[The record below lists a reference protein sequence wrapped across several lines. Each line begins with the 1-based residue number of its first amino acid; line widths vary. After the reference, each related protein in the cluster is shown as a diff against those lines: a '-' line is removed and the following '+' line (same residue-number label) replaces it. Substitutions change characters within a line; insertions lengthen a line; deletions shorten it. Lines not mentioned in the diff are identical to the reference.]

1 MLNAIAIY
9 HKIEIDISLFS
20 IFQRPKL
27 NKEATWVTQY
37 LTIHV
42 RSFRSKK
49 KKENYLAEQ
58 ILQKDHRLLPSIKC
72 DESNTNA
79 RTLLHACQRFQ
90 SLSIFP
96 ADATTCH
103 NLATRED
110 SRSKTPRGDPRQVSQ
125 LKLHDDSRGK
135 WATYSTCSRRNNR
148 AGDSSRYCFAETG
161 VSREAWKADKKT
173 GGGAEPPPAT
183 FARRTCLAAACYS
196 RQLRGHGN
204 KVMYMLF
211 ACFKMR
217 RSAPYYRRL
226 IELQPECSW
235 LLLIIIVVN

>member
-1 MLNAIAIY
+1 M
-9 HKIEIDISLFS
+9 
-20 IFQRPKL
+20 
-27 NKEATWVTQY
+27 TQY

-135 WATYSTCSRRNNR
+135 WATYSTCSPRSAVIIAPVIHRVI
-148 AGDSSRYCFAETG
+148 
-161 VSREAWKADKKT
+161 VSRRRELAERLEKPTRKQEAAQS
-173 GGGAEPPPAT
+173 
-183 FARRTCLAAACYS
+183 RR
-196 RQLRGHGN
+196 Q
-204 KVMYMLF
+204 
-211 ACFKMR
+211 
-217 RSAPYYRRL
+217 
-226 IELQPECSW
+226 Q
-235 LLLIIIVVN
+235 LLLVERVSRPRVTLANFEDTVTR